1 MKIDQTKAG
10 MTLLLNQLTQDGYVF
25 ILSMTPEQIAALPY
39 KINANKVLE
48 IDHPKFTEQTLA
60 SSTEMSYLIESVDAN
75 TIKLTANSVTLKGT
89 RAGTPTHVLLGTKFP
104 ILLDV
109 GTDIKLEDIAIEQDI
124 ILPATVIN
132 IPNLA

>member
-10 MTLLLNQLTQDGYVF
+10 MTLILNQLTNDGYVF
-25 ILSMTPEQIAALPY
+25 ILSMTPEQIAAIPY
-39 KINANKVLE
+39 KINAAKSLE
-48 IDHPKFTEQTLA
+48 VDHPKFVEQTLA
-60 SSTEMSYLIESVDAN
+60 SSTEMSYLIESVDDN
-75 TIKLTANSVTLKGT
+75 KLKLTANSITLKGT

-109 GTDIKLEDIAIEQDI
+109 GTDIKVEDVTIGQDI
-124 ILPATVIN
+124 ILPAIVIN